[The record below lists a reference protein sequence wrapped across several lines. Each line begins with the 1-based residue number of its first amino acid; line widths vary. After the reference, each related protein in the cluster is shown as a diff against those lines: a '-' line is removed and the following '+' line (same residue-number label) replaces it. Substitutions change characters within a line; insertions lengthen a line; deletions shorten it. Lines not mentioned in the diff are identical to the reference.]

1 MASVHYDVYRRLE
14 SAPPHTD
21 LDRGFQAEVADP
33 LWLLGKQWLLG
44 EHQGEDAS
52 SPIRVDYVG
61 TQHPV
66 DLHAGNPA
74 LNPQVIPPEAIV
86 ESEPD
91 DWWTPG
97 RRIRLGKLASASL
110 PALANADTSLLL
122 KGLPTPYQRLDGKGY
137 DGLALYQRRAEL
149 GLAPAVF
156 AEVPATAPEDLWS
169 ASELAYETRF
179 DCAGRT
185 LQLERHS
192 GGDIDWY
199 SVDANGTMPVPAP
212 LPPGSQVFV
221 NRLSFPGA
229 PPPRW
234 WQIEDHAVDIGG
246 FPPDRSHFATMLL
259 LDLIASHGDNW
270 FGFPV
275 PSQLGHVIS
284 LHQVRVTDSFGD
296 VWTLQT
302 PTDWSLFQVTGLDK
316 TSLLLWA
323 TATNP
328 LTGPVLEEVALG
340 VDEDANVLWAVEKRV
355 GGNDLPS
362 PARPAFPDEGQPVA
376 SSARKAYSY
385 LPSSPFYP
393 YWHPYQIAE
402 VGGRRRF
409 VQGRLADL
417 DNNPPKLLPEP
428 QARVLADPKADP
440 NDPAQ
445 QIEPATIPS
454 QGLGLERRALLARG
468 VDGLPVL
475 WTQRRRL
482 PLLAPPALRLEF
494 DLLGETFVET

>member
-1 MASVHYDVYRRLE
+1 MASVLYDVYRRLE
-14 SAPPHTD
+14 SAPPYTD

-33 LWLLGKQWLLG
+33 LWMLGKQWLLG

-61 TQHPV
+61 VEQPV
-66 DLHAGNPA
+66 GLHAGNPN
-74 LNPQVIPPEAIV
+74 LDPQVIPPEAIV

-97 RRIRLGKLASASL
+97 RRVRLGKLASGTL
-110 PALANADTSLLL
+110 PAPAGADPALLL
-122 KGLPTPYQRLDGKGY
+122 KDLPTPYQGLEGKGY
-137 DGLALYQRRAEL
+137 DGLALYRRQQEL
-149 GLAPAVF
+149 GLPPALF
-156 AEVPATAPEDLWS
+156 AEVPASAPQDLWS
-169 ASELAYETRF
+169 AAELAYQTAF
-179 DCAGRT
+179 DCVGRS
-185 LQLERHS
+185 LKLDRHS

-199 SVDANGTMPVPAP
+199 SVDADGPLPLPSPLPAP
-212 LPPGSQVFV
+212 RQVFA

-229 PPPRW
+229 PHPRW

-259 LDLIASHGDNW
+259 IDLIAGHGDNW

-275 PSQLGHVIS
+275 PSHLGHAIS
-284 LHQVRVTDSFGD
+284 LYQVHVTDSFGE

-302 PTDWSLFQVTGLDK
+302 PVDWSLFRVTGLDRA
-316 TSLLLWA
+316 TLLLWA
-323 TATNP
+323 TATHP
-328 LTGPVLEEVALG
+328 LAGPVLEDVALG
-340 VDEDANVLWAVEKRV
+340 VDEDANLLWAVEKRV
-355 GGNDLPS
+355 KGKDLPT
-362 PARPAFPDEGQPVA
+362 PAKPAFPAEAQPVA
-376 SSARKAYSY
+376 SSERKAYAY
-385 LPSSPFYP
+385 APSSPFYP
-393 YWHPYQIAE
+393 YWHPYRIAE

-417 DNNPPKLLPEP
+417 NATPPTLLPEP
-428 QARVLADPKADP
+428 QARVLADPYAGP
-440 NDPAQ
+440 NDPAH

-454 QGLGLERRALLARG
+454 QGLGLERRAMLARG
-468 VDGLPVL
+468 VDGSPVL

-494 DLLGETFVET
+494 DLLEEKQDG